1 MIPYKRDFVTLNKSV
16 INYLQGVHITYFTK
30 WLKDSGLVVNET
42 SRQDIAPVRINI
54 NGCEVRTKKT
64 ISVLGLVFNS
74 KLTWDP
80 QVAST
85 VAKSMRALNAL
96 RLISRFFSTKELTQ
110 LVTSNVYSILFYNS
124 EVWCVNNIC

>member
-1 MIPYKRDFVTLNKSV
+1 M
-16 INYLQGVHITYFTK
+16 
-30 WLKDSGLVVNET
+30 VNET